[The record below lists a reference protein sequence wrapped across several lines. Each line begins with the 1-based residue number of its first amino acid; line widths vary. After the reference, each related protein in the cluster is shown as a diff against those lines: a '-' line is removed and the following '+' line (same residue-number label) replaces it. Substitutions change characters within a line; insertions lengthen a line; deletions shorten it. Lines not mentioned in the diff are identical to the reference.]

1 MRKKPLILTIQA
13 IAAATLIGVG
23 AGLGILPCLV
33 VGVIILGSMI
43 ITSLSN
49 GHPKAPVKRPIQVLN
64 PSRILV

>member
-43 ITSLSN
+43 ITTLAHEPSTNRRPTSTIIN
-49 GHPKAPVKRPIQVLN
+49 PVRVIV
-64 PSRILV
+64 

>member
-13 IAAATLIGVG
+13 IGAATFIGVG

-43 ITSLSN
+43 ITTLAHEPPTN
-49 GHPKAPVKRPIQVLN
+49 RRPTSTIIN
-64 PSRILV
+64 PIRVIV